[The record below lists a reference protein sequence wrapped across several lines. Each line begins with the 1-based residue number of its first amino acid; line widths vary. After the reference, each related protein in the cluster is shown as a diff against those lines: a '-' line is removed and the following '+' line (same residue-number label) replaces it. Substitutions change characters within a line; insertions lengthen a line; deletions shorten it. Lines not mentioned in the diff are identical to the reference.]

1 MILSQNN
8 AKLSNSLKKCFM
20 PNGMKILWG
29 QFYLESFIHIFI
41 GIEVSITNDPSSIS
55 PTLHSLPCHIILK
68 VFGSTEKVIVERCW
82 LVITYF
88 LPLFFDNGQN
98 HVQRRKE
105 AIFFFSKCKC
115 VVELYHK
122 ITEILI
128 WQWYLG
134 NLKCDSLKVV
144 ELLLLLFYFFFR
156 HDCHFQIWNLQSK
169 LKVW

>member
-1 MILSQNN
+1 MNFIHLHLKKKKKKCTKQKGLTKFAPMYVLITTLKMILSQNN
-8 AKLSNSLKKCFM
+8 AKSSNLLKKCFM
-20 PNGMKILWG
+20 LNGMKILWG

-98 HVQRRKE
+98 HVQRWKG
-105 AIFFFSKCKC
+105 AKYF
-115 VVELYHK
+115 
-122 ITEILI
+122 
-128 WQWYLG
+128 
-134 NLKCDSLKVV
+134 
-144 ELLLLLFYFFFR
+144 LLQDANVLL
-156 HDCHFQIWNLQSK
+156 N
-169 LKVW
+169 